1 MRREE
6 EDAALGS
13 GQGAVTDDIDDRK
26 LGLFHDVV
34 RNYWQFHIDVMM
46 VLEIIGNFTMISR

>member
-13 GQGAVTDDIDDRK
+13 GQGDEGVGNEMDHSASVK
-26 LGLFHDVV
+26 
-34 RNYWQFHIDVMM
+34 
-46 VLEIIGNFTMISR
+46 IIREVDSI

>member
-13 GQGAVTDDIDDRK
+13 GQGDEGVGNEMDHSASVKIIREVDSICFPQVTRSCD
-26 LGLFHDVV
+26 GPFH
-34 RNYWQFHIDVMM
+34 
-46 VLEIIGNFTMISR
+46 LEPRL